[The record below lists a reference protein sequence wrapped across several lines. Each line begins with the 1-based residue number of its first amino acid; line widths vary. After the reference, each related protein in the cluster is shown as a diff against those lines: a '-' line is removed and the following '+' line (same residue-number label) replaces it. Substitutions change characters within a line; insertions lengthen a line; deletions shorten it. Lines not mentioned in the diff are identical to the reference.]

1 MLLQKIVAPEEGFG
15 YPEMYLRGSE
25 TLSLKAGETIT
36 LDTYYNSFSYT
47 QYRAYTK
54 VDIVKFTMKFSGS
67 LKVQLYVY
75 NGEEKIVS
83 ECTGE
88 NFAEVSAKLWNLP
101 EKGFLYPKI
110 TALSDTIITEA
121 GYYSEAVPKS
131 INCCIA
137 FCTFRR
143 EQYIINNLKRLKSM
157 PFTFIKKIFV
167 IDNGNTLSQTQLTDD
182 FVSVLKNKNY
192 GGSGGFTRGLI
203 EAYNGEFTHVILMDD
218 DVELMPEKLEQMTV
232 FMSFLKDE
240 YASAHFSAAM
250 LSDSKPYI
258 QYEMGASWSGT
269 KIINS
274 KHNVDIRDRDVLFDN
289 LSNDNIQYGAWWCF
303 CLPVSDIDKHGLPF
317 PFFIKFDDVE
327 YGLRCCKKS
336 NIITMNGVAVRH
348 EDFDKKYSMHLEYY
362 AVRNQLVM
370 NEALGLQGMGSV
382 IRKLISVTA
391 RHTMYYRYENL
402 DIVYRAFKD
411 FLKGV
416 DFFLEC
422 DDEKLNTELMKKAM
436 ELRELTKIKSWNE
449 DMRNDEHYGNN
460 YFTPAMVLT
469 LGGHLV
475 PSFLLK
481 KEVTAVPLSR
491 LGLSDT
497 FLRKEVIQYQI
508 GGNSGVLTKRSFSKF
523 LSYSFKSLGMM
534 FRIIFTYGKARKS
547 FRKRKG
553 EITGMSFW
561 KNHLGL

>member
-1 MLLQKIVAPEEGFG
+1 MLLQKIIVPEEGFG
-15 YPEMYLRGSE
+15 YPEMYLRGVK
-25 TLSLKAGETIT
+25 SLNLKEGETVS

-47 QYRAYTK
+47 KYRTYTR
-54 VDIVKFTMKFSGS
+54 VEIIKFTAKLKGKI
-67 LKVQLYVY
+67 KVQLCVY
-75 NGEEKIVS
+75 DGEERVIS

-88 NFAEVSAKLWNLP
+88 NCADVSVKLWTLP
-101 EKGFLYPKI
+101 ENGFIYPKI
-110 TALSDTIITEA
+110 TALSDTEIFEA
-121 GYYSEAVPKS
+121 GYYSDTVPKAL
-131 INCCIA
+131 NCCIA

-143 EQYIINNLKRLKSM
+143 EQYIKNNLKLLKSI
-157 PFTFIKKIFV
+157 PFTFIKKVFV
-167 IDNGNTLSQTQLTDD
+167 VDNGNTLSQSQLTDD
-182 FVSVLKNKNY
+182 FVTVIKNKNF

-203 EAYNGEFTHVILMDD
+203 EAYNGEFSHVILMDD
-218 DVELMPEKLEQMTV
+218 DVELIPEKLEQMTV

-240 YASAHFSAAM
+240 FSTAHFSAAM

-258 QYEMGASWSGT
+258 QYEMGASWTGT

-274 KHNVDIRDRDVLFDN
+274 KHNVDVREKEVLLDN
-289 LSNDNIQYGAWWCF
+289 LSNDDISYGAWWCF
-303 CLPVSDIDKHGLPF
+303 CLPLSDIDKYGLPY

-348 EDFDKKYSMHLEYY
+348 EDFDRKYSMHLEYY

-370 NEALGLQGMGSV
+370 NETLGQQSLGSV

-391 RHTMYYRYENL
+391 RHILHYRYENL
-402 DIVYRAFKD
+402 DIVYKAFGD
-411 FLKGV
+411 FLKGI
-416 DFFLEC
+416 DFFLDC
-422 DDEKLNTELMKKAM
+422 DDEKLNTELMKSAVR
-436 ELRELTKIKSWNE
+436 LRELEKIKGWSE
-449 DMRNDEHYGNN
+449 ELRDDDHYGND

-497 FLRKEVIQYQI
+497 FLRKEVIQYQM
-508 GGNSGVLTKRSFSKF
+508 GGNLGILTKRSFSKF
-523 LSYSFKSLGMM
+523 LSYGFKSIGMM

-553 EITGMSFW
+553 EITGMSYW
-561 KNHLGL
+561 KKHLGL